1 MLYNKGEGWKK
12 GQIEYVL
19 GLEWTG
25 FNVQSS
31 DLNNKPFCFWFGFGT
46 CTYPIVEHEMIKAH
60 DRIGGFEFSRFDSNP
75 IILYSVVQLSSINL
89 CYKYH
94 IHLGLVKTRQ
104 QR

>member
-1 MLYNKGEGWKK
+1 MLQFFEGLNRF
-12 GQIEYVL
+12 G
-19 GLEWTG
+19 
-25 FNVQSS
+25 SS
-31 DLNNKPFCFWFGFGT
+31 EFGFGT
-46 CTYPIVEHEMIKAH
+46 FTYPIVEHEMIKAH
-60 DRIGGFEFSRFDSNP
+60 GPIGDLEFSRFDSNP